1 LKLKQLKDMKAKIML
16 AGLAFF
22 AFTTIGVAQGT
33 AKKADCPAKTECGS
47 GKAECGAAKTECTTA
62 KADKAPAAKT
72 ATTSKKAV
80 AKPAAKK

>member
-1 LKLKQLKDMKAKIML
+1 MKAKILM

-33 AKKADCPAKTECGS
+33 AKKADAPAKTECSS
-47 GKAECGAAKTECTTA
+47 GKTCCAAKTECGTA
-62 KADKAPAAKT
+62 KADKAPATKT

-80 AKPAAKK
+80 AKPTAKK

>member
-1 LKLKQLKDMKAKIML
+1 MKAKIML

-22 AFTTIGVAQGT
+22 AFTTMGVAQGT
-33 AKKADCPAKTECGS
+33 AKKADAPAKTECGSGSACCPAKTECGS
-47 GKAECGAAKTECTTA
+47 A

-80 AKPAAKK
+80 AKPVAKK

>member
-1 LKLKQLKDMKAKIML
+1 MKAKILM

-33 AKKADCPAKTECGS
+33 AKKADTPAKTECGS
-47 GKAECGAAKTECTTA
+47 GKACCAAKTECGTT
-62 KADKAPAAKT
+62 KTVKAPATKT

-80 AKPAAKK
+80 AKPTAKK